1 MSKLECKDVSVTFSD
16 TRVLDDISLEI
27 ASGQI
32 TAFIG
37 PSGCGK
43 TTLLKCFNR
52 MNDLSAGYVQHGEIL
67 LDGVPLAALPTQ
79 ALRRKIGMVFQR
91 PTPFA
96 MSIYKNVTFGPRGNG
111 IKDKARLDEI
121 VETSLMGASLWD
133 EVKDR
138 LHSSALGL
146 SGGQQQR
153 LCIAR
158 ALAVSPEVLLL
169 DEPTSALDP
178 ISTEHIEQTLLSLS
192 GDLTMILVSHNL
204 PQVRRLCKNT
214 AFFEKGRLVEFGQT
228 DTLFSSPRDP
238 RTSGY
243 VQQ

>member
-1 MSKLECKDVSVTFSD
+1 MSKLKCMDVSVTFAD
-16 TRVLDDISLEI
+16 AQVLDNISLDI
-27 ASGQI
+27 VSGQI

-52 MNDLSAGYVQHGEIL
+52 MNDLSAGYAQCGKIL
-67 LDGVPLAALPTQ
+67 LDGAPLDALPTQ
-79 ALRRKIGMVFQR
+79 TLRRKIGMVFQR

-121 VETSLMGASLWD
+121 VETSLIGASLWE

-214 AFFEKGRLVEFGQT
+214 AFFEKGQLVEFGKT
-228 DTLFSSPRDP
+228 NMLFSAPRDP
-238 RTSGY
+238 RTARY
-243 VQQ
+243 VQE